1 MGRVK
6 VLSLG
11 ILFLIAGG
19 GGLVTLSGCDS
30 GNTNSDAPLSP
41 EAKKADEG
49 LREGMKEFMQ
59 KKGKE
64 KPKSGR

>member
-1 MGRVK
+1 
-6 VLSLG
+6 
-11 ILFLIAGG
+11 
-19 GGLVTLSGCDS
+19 LVTLSGCDS
-30 GNTNSDAPLSP
+30 GNTVSEAPLSP